1 MRCPEVV
8 FGILNDPTRVDRVYA
23 SVFRGLI
30 DTRRIL
36 LKSEERSKLFY
47 EDMKRYARGT
57 PDFTAGP
64 VHGFMTACAKIGIK
78 VMCTD
83 QNVQIKTPLGAV
95 LSLDTPHETHF
106 KACIRE
112 ACRYA
117 LIQNLIERTAP
128 GKRDH
133 RQDTEGI
140 TPHIDI
146 SATMKLLNCNAKEPE
161 ADEAKDIIWRPF
173 KLTTNRKDF
182 CRPL

>member
-57 PDFTAGP
+57 PDFAAGP

-83 QNVQIKTPLGAV
+83 QNVQIKTPHIVLGA
-95 LSLDTPHETHF
+95 EF
-106 KACIRE
+106 
-112 ACRYA
+112 
-117 LIQNLIERTAP
+117 
-128 GKRDH
+128 
-133 RQDTEGI
+133 
-140 TPHIDI
+140 DI
-146 SATMKLLNCNAKEPE
+146 A
-161 ADEAKDIIWRPF
+161 
-173 KLTTNRKDF
+173 
-182 CRPL
+182 